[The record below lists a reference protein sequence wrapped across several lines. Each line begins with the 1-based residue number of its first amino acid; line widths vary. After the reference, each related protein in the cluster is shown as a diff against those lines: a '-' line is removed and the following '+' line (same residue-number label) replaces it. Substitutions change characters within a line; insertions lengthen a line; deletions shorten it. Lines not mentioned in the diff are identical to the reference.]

1 MRATYPPIMGRV
13 GIRLTL
19 AGVLLGLTTPSA
31 AEPRARFASQS
42 LVQNGDVPGLVHT
55 LLHRRRIVATPGQG
69 QGADPPALSD
79 LT

>member
-13 GIRLTL
+13 GIRLIL

-31 AEPRARFASQS
+31 AEPRVRFASPS
-42 LVQNGDVPGLVHT
+42 FVQNDGVPGLVHT
-55 LLHRRRIVATPGQG
+55 LLHRRRIAVSPGRRQSAG
-69 QGADPPALSD
+69 PLAGSD